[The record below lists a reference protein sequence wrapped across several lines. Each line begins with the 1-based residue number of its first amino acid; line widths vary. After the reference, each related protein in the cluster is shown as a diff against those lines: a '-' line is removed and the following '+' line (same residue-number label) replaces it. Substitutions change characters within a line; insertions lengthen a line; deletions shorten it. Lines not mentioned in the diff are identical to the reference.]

1 MRSNNRRWVAVVVDG
16 TGSNTE
22 EENEYDDEED
32 GGETEEDKGV
42 GSEAKV
48 KSKPDCGW
56 DGS

>member
-16 TGSNTE
+16 TGSKAE
-22 EENEYDDEED
+22 EESE
-32 GGETEEDKGV
+32 GGEEEEDKL

-48 KSKPDCGW
+48 KSKPDWGW

>member
-22 EENEYDDEED
+22 EENEDDEED
-32 GGETEEDKGV
+32 KGTI

-48 KSKPDCGW
+48 KSKPDWGW